1 MPRRMGTGRQ
11 GELCLAIN
19 WKGGIS
25 RLIKHEIQS
34 WQVGFWVLS
43 LRVASLRSSAA
54 TVPARAEPGEDMSPA
69 VTSTFTPQLFIWSVA
84 QSLK

>member
-11 GELCLAIN
+11 GELFLAIN

-25 RLIKHEIQS
+25 RLIKHKIKS
-34 WQVGFWVLS
+34 WQVGFRVLS

-54 TVPARAEPGEDMSPA
+54 TVLARAEPGEDVSPA
-69 VTSTFTPQLFIWSVA
+69 VTSTFTPQLFI
-84 QSLK
+84 